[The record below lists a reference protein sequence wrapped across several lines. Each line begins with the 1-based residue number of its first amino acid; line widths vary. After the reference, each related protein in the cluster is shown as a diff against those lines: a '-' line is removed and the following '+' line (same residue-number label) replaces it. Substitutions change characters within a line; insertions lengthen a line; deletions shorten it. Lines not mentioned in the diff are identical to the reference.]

1 VAMRNRGANWRKMA
15 EDARTIANGLH
26 DAAAKQTMMEI
37 ARRYEALA
45 ASSESQAKNERTEGG
60 GGLSEQ
66 KVDPGGH
73 AYDHVEE
80 YGSSTMSDNPPSRF
94 DRKNRIREWAY
105 YIWVAAGRPDGYDKD
120 HWEQAE
126 ALIAKE
132 DDQAPAEHS
141 EGFGTQKSAD
151 S

>member
-1 VAMRNRGANWRKMA
+1 MAMRNRGANWRKMA

-45 ASSESQAKNERTEGG
+45 AYSERQAKNGRTDGG

-73 AYDHVEE
+73 ASNDHVEE
-80 YGSSTMSDNPPSRF
+80 SGSSTMSNNPPSRF

-105 YIWVAAGRPDGYDKD
+105 HIWKAAGRPDGYDKE

-126 ALIAKE
+126 ALLAKE
-132 DDQAPAEHS
+132 EGQASAEHP
-141 EGFGTQKSAD
+141 EGRNFR
-151 S
+151 